1 MKVARVHAHESRG
14 KSPVP
19 GLRPLVK
26 ALSYSQYTQFLFM
39 ISLSFSTLP
48 SVDTPYPMLILC
60 GPPGSGKR
68 YLARRLCQEFP
79 DFFGFGWERN
89 FDLAFVL
96 SCLEASCKKGVV
108 QESLQTDL
116 LSLRSC
122 WQESNFANLS
132 KITKWW
138 IGIHSVSY
146 CSKSTFCATL
156 RATCLKGTLKRYLTA

>member
-1 MKVARVHAHESRG
+1 MKVTSVHAHGSRW

-19 GLRPLVK
+19 GIRPLVK
-26 ALSYSQYTQFLFM
+26 ALSYSQYTLFLFM

-96 SCLEASCKKGVV
+96 SCWEASCKKGVV

-116 LSLRSC
+116 VTLQSC

-132 KITKWW
+132 KVTKWW
-138 IGIHSVSY
+138 IGIHPVPRS
-146 CSKSTFCATL
+146 L
-156 RATCLKGTLKRYLTA
+156 RATYMYVSFYLQR

>member
-1 MKVARVHAHESRG
+1 MLMEAGGNPR
-14 KSPVP
+14 VP

-39 ISLSFSTLP
+39 ISFSFSTLP

-96 SCLEASCKKGVV
+96 SCWEASCKKGVV

-116 LSLRSC
+116 LTLRSC
-122 WQESNFANLS
+122 WQESNLANLS
-132 KITKWW
+132 KITKWR
-138 IGIHSVSY
+138 IDG
-146 CSKSTFCATL
+146 ATL
-156 RATCLKGTLKRYLTA
+156 RATYMYVKRYPQTKLLLTTYRFMQRNLSVLMY